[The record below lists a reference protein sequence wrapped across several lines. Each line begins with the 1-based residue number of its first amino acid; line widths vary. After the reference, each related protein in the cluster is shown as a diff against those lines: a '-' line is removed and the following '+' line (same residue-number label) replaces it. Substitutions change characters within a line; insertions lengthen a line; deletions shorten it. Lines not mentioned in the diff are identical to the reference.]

1 MVSSYTV
8 VICGRVVQIY
18 RPACPGSSLWLSLTL
33 LGPDTELFDELQ
45 QVEKYQDRK
54 KGGKG
59 YVDPRMV
66 GARGWGIWHL

>member
-1 MVSSYTV
+1 
-8 VICGRVVQIY
+8 
-18 RPACPGSSLWLSLTL
+18 L

-66 GARGWGIWHL
+66 GARGWGI